1 MSSSYILILYASKLR
16 IQMVDEFIS
25 QSEIPAVKI
34 Q

>member
-25 QSEIPAVKI
+25 QSEIPAVQI